1 MDMHTPA
8 QRSFEP
14 IQYED
19 LALFAKAS
27 ISKLTE
33 VFGRTAV
40 ASLYR
45 DRLLLLVLAQGGAL
59 HFENGTNGLKDID
72 VWAFFANGP
81 DRPFPHRVRWTADFG
96 PSKFG
101 RSPDDVGFT
110 GRRIDI
116 LGRSIDVCIDESPE
130 ASVKRWLNGWS
141 TSAVALRKKPMF
153 IISPPEKL
161 GLRIN

>member
-1 MDMHTPA
+1 MEEIA
-8 QRSFEP
+8 RRSFAP
-14 IQYED
+14 IQRED
-19 LALFAKAS
+19 LKLFAEAS
-27 ISKLTE
+27 WSKLTE
-33 VFGRTAV
+33 VFDRAPV

-45 DRLLLLVLAQGGAL
+45 ERLLLLVLAQGGAL

-101 RSPDDVGFT
+101 RSPDDIGFM

-116 LGRSIDVCIDESPE
+116 LGRSIDVIANELPE
-130 ASVKRWLNGWS
+130 ESVKRWLKGWCN
-141 TSAVALRKKPMF
+141 SAVALRRKPMF
-153 IISPPEKL
+153 VISPQQKL